1 MAKMQVYGFGWGPLL
16 RSQDRPGR
24 PAKVPETFQKA
35 MDDFMELSGRWLH
48 RYHEAWFGFGNAV
61 LEYAVGAVE
70 YKDALAQYN
79 DAISRI
85 EAIAACADEGKK
97 KLENGKTLAERHLMQ
112 IKLKQ
117 EPKKGKKKPA
127 KGKAEAKQKLPGKEP
142 KKESKRKLAGKKS
155 TSSDDEREMKKYF
168 KGAL

>member
-1 MAKMQVYGFGWGPLL
+1 MGAFAAQPGP
-16 RSQDRPGR
+16 PGTAR
-24 PAKVPETFQKA
+24 EGAGNVPEGH
-35 MDDFMELSGRWLH
+35 GRFH
-48 RYHEAWFGFGNAV
+48 G
-61 LEYAVGAVE
+61 VE
-70 YKDALAQYN
+70 RALAPPISLAQYN